1 MRKKVFCPEM
11 PVYVKV
17 RGKCHVVDVNS
28 LVYMKAE
35 KQYTGMYFMDDEKPI
50 RVKASMNELL
60 KALPQGL
67 MISVSR
73 SYTVNINMVRSF
85 DKDYVIVEIGNK
97 LKCLPLTN
105 PRFELHFFDLL
116 KDMPFG

>member
-1 MRKKVFCPEM
+1 M

-17 RGKCHVVDVNS
+17 RGKCHVVNVNR

-35 KQYTGMYFMDDEKPI
+35 KQYTSLYFMDDEKSI
-50 RVKASMNELL
+50 KVKASMNEFL

-73 SYTVNINMVRSF
+73 SYAVNINMVRSF
-85 DKDYVIVEIGNK
+85 DNDYVIVEIGSRM
-97 LKCLPLTN
+97 KCLPLTN